1 MRYSSIFI
9 AQPLTATRRPLTPS
23 VSLASNPYNL
33 QSMPMHLPTLLL
45 LLLTTLGFAAPKGPT
60 LNVGDKAPTKLPS
73 GWIKGDRVSS
83 LDPKKTYVIEF
94 WATWCPP
101 CVASIPHLAELQAK
115 LKPDG
120 VQVISIHVN
129 TGVEAADAY
138 VRKNTK
144 QMEYTVAKDTN
155 GAMGKA
161 WMDAAGQNGIPC
173 SFVVAGGKIAYI
185 GHPMSLEAEKIR
197 GFIEEAK
204 AAAPAAP
211 AKK

>member
-1 MRYSSIFI
+1 MR
-9 AQPLTATRRPLTPS
+9 
-23 VSLASNPYNL
+23 
-33 QSMPMHLPTLLL
+33 LPALLL
-45 LLLTTLGFAAPKGPT
+45 LLVATLGFAAPKEPT

-73 GWIKGDRVSS
+73 GWIKGDRVSA

-94 WATWCPP
+94 WATWCGP

-120 VQVISIHVN
+120 VQVISIHVTN
-129 TGVEAADAY
+129 GVEAADAY

-161 WMDAAGQNGIPC
+161 WMEAAGKNGIPC
-173 SFVVAGGKIAYI
+173 SFVVTGGKVAYI
-185 GHPMSLEAEKIR
+185 GHPASLTDEKIR
-197 GFIEEAK
+197 EFIAEAK
-204 AAAPAAP
+204 AAEPAAP

>member
-1 MRYSSIFI
+1 MR
-9 AQPLTATRRPLTPS
+9 
-23 VSLASNPYNL
+23 
-33 QSMPMHLPTLLL
+33 LPTLLL

-73 GWIKGDRVSS
+73 GWIKGDRVST

-129 TGVEAADAY
+129 SGVEAADAY

-173 SFVVAGGKIAYI
+173 SFVVAGGKVAYI
-185 GHPMSLEAEKIR
+185 GHPMSLSDEKIR
-197 GFIEEAK
+197 EFIAEAK

>member
-1 MRYSSIFI
+1 MR
-9 AQPLTATRRPLTPS
+9 
-23 VSLASNPYNL
+23 
-33 QSMPMHLPTLLL
+33 LPTLLL
-45 LLLTTLGFAAPKGPT
+45 LLLTTLGFGAPKGPS

-73 GWIKGDRVSS
+73 GWIKGDRVST

-101 CVASIPHLAELQAK
+101 CVASIPHLTELQAK

-120 VQVISIHVN
+120 VQIISIHVN

-185 GHPMSLEAEKIR
+185 GHPASLTDEKIR

>member
-1 MRYSSIFI
+1 MTDSETLQQPELPTDAPSTSRRRTFI
-9 AQPLTATRRPLTPS
+9 LAGVASGLGGAGLAWWRGRHVETPQAVKDPVEGFWMQQWERPEGGVVRMQALRGRPL
-23 VSLASNPYNL
+23 LIN
-33 QSMPMHLPTLLL
+33 
-45 LLLTTLGFAAPKGPT
+45 
-60 LNVGDKAPTKLPS
+60 
-73 GWIKGDRVSS
+73 
-83 LDPKKTYVIEF
+83 F

-120 VQVISIHVN
+120 VQVISIHVSS
-129 TGVEAADAY
+129 GVEAADAY

-144 QMEYTVAKDTN
+144 QMDYTVAKDTN

-185 GHPMSLEAEKIR
+185 GHPASLTDEKIR

-204 AAAPAAP
+204 TAAPAAP
-211 AKK
+211 VKK

>member
-1 MRYSSIFI
+1 MR
-9 AQPLTATRRPLTPS
+9 
-23 VSLASNPYNL
+23 
-33 QSMPMHLPTLLL
+33 LPTLLL
-45 LLLTTLGFAAPKGPT
+45 LLLATLGFAAPKGPT
-60 LNVGDKAPTKLPS
+60 LSVGDKAPTKLPS

-129 TGVEAADAY
+129 AGVEAADAY

-161 WMDAAGQNGIPC
+161 WMDAAGQGGIPC
-173 SFVVAGGKIAYI
+173 SFVVTGGKVAYI
-185 GHPMSLEAEKIR
+185 GHPMSLDAEKIR

-211 AKK
+211 VKK

>member
-1 MRYSSIFI
+1 MR
-9 AQPLTATRRPLTPS
+9 
-23 VSLASNPYNL
+23 
-33 QSMPMHLPTLLL
+33 LPTLLL
-45 LLLTTLGFAAPKGPT
+45 LLLTTLGFAAPKEPT

-73 GWIKGDRVSS
+73 GWIKGDRVSA

-144 QMEYTVAKDTN
+144 QMDYTVAKDTN

-173 SFVVAGGKIAYI
+173 SFVVAGGKVAYI
-185 GHPMSLEAEKIR
+185 GHPMSLDAEKIR

>member
-1 MRYSSIFI
+1 MR
-9 AQPLTATRRPLTPS
+9 
-23 VSLASNPYNL
+23 
-33 QSMPMHLPTLLL
+33 LPTLLL
-45 LLLTTLGFAAPKGPT
+45 LLLATLGFAAPKEPT

-73 GWIKGDRVSS
+73 GWIKGDRVST

-120 VQVISIHVN
+120 VQVISIHVSS
-129 TGVEAADAY
+129 GVEAADAY

-161 WMDAAGQNGIPC
+161 WMDAAGQDGIPC

-185 GHPMSLEAEKIR
+185 GHPASLTDEKIR
-197 GFIEEAK
+197 EFIAEAK

-211 AKK
+211 VKK